1 MSKKNVLTIRTPED
15 LKNKASLQ
23 GVSINQFALYAFT
36 KCISEMETSRF
47 FQNRIGNKTKEK
59 IENDFL
65 KVWNKLSKK
74 ESTLPDWDSLE

>member
-1 MSKKNVLTIRTPED
+1 
-15 LKNKASLQ
+15 
-23 GVSINQFALYAFT
+23 
-36 KCISEMETSRF
+36 METSRF

-74 ESTLPDWDSLE
+74 ESTLPD

>member
-1 MSKKNVLTIRTPED
+1 MSKKNVLTIRVPED
-15 LKNKASLQ
+15 LINKIEKTASLQ

-36 KCISEMETSRF
+36 KGISGISTSRF

-74 ESTLPDWDSLE
+74 ESTLPD

>member
-1 MSKKNVLTIRTPED
+1 MSKKNVLTIRVPED
-15 LKNKASLQ
+15 LINKIEKTASLQ

-74 ESTLPDWDSLE
+74 ESTLPD

>member
-1 MSKKNVLTIRTPED
+1 
-15 LKNKASLQ
+15 
-23 GVSINQFALYAFT
+23 
-36 KCISEMETSRF
+36 METSRF

-74 ESTLPDWDSLE
+74 ESTLPDWDTLE